1 MTDPFPDVCACGCGR
16 PPAGSY
22 WYSDLCLWTWL
33 AKVNDPLK
41 LDEPVRTFCGSTYTD
56 QPGELPCEVD
66 PDSPDVPLPPAV
78 DGDVEERVGDPVT
91 VSVAV
96 EGQLL
101 VNQVARAAID
111 EYWANRA
118 RRGWL
123 SRWLDRLGKGN
134 QQ

>member
-41 LDEPVRTFCGSTYTD
+41 LDEPVRTFCGSTYTEQPPPSALD
-56 QPGELPCEVD
+56 QLADAREEFAKFAETVKDELRP
-66 PDSPDVPLPPAV
+66 PL
-78 DGDVEERVGDPVT
+78 ERT
-91 VSVAV
+91 V
-96 EGQLL
+96 
-101 VNQVARAAID
+101 
-111 EYWANRA
+111 
-118 RRGWL
+118 GWL
-123 SRWLDRLGKGN
+123 GRLLDRLGKGN